1 MADIDTYG
9 LTDKEQWEPIIEQT
23 FQLQQGKARH
33 QRVREAWSFDW
44 QSHGD
49 AAVLN
54 RELLENSRAD
64 GVCASLLL
72 CFRVL
77 GLFIFCSSRVRM
89 GGGNINICPLPTD
102 AGKTDRRCRPFRRRG
117 SDVS

>member
-54 RELLENSRAD
+54 RELLETNRAD
-64 GVCASLLL
+64 GVCASLLCVSAFWVYL
-72 CFRVL
+72 YFVL
-77 GLFIFCSSRVRM
+77 AAYEWAEAISTFVRSPRM
-89 GGGNINICPLPTD
+89 QGRRIVGVGHS
-102 AGKTDRRCRPFRRRG
+102 AGAG
-117 SDVS
+117 AM